1 MNMESTIFAYKSV
14 TVDDINN
21 IMNKYLIW
29 AMCYGFVSGVIVP
42 VILGSFFE
50 MGFGYK
56 ILASVIVS
64 LSITVYL
71 SYSRIDRRLA
81 RKIKSFTYS
90 GNLKSIFSFEDAE
103 TKEAFRKH
111 KNKIIRDVYLHSA
124 ITGNILLEI
133 LETIKFK
140 GGKTDP
146 AIPSEMQEEIN
157 VLIKEDTTRGK
168 IIKQVMELA
177 N

>member
-1 MNMESTIFAYKSV
+1 MNMESTIFAYKTV

-21 IMNKYLIW
+21 IMHKNMIW
-29 AMCYGFVSGVIVP
+29 AIFYGFFSGIIVP

-50 MGFGYK
+50 LGFGSK
-56 ILASVIVS
+56 ILCSVIVS
-64 LSITVYL
+64 LSITAYL
-71 SYSRIDRRLA
+71 SYNRIDRKLA
-81 RKIKSFTYS
+81 RKISKFTYN
-90 GNLKSIFSFEDAE
+90 GNLKSIFSFDDVE

-124 ITGNILLEI
+124 ITGDILLEI

-140 GGKTDP
+140 GGKSDP
-146 AIPSEMQEEIN
+146 SISSEMQEEVNI
-157 VLIKEDTTRGK
+157 LIKEDTPRGK